1 MKKQHVTSKAWR
13 IALVLIGTVIG
24 AGFASGA
31 EIMAYFTDYG
41 EAGLWAMG
49 AAGLL
54 FFVGT
59 YGTLKIAYEHESTE
73 YGAFTEK
80 IAGKWLGA
88 LLDALVVLSMLLG
101 YGVMLAGS
109 GAIFLQQWGIP
120 EMWGAMLMAGAVM
133 LTLRFGSEGIV
144 TMNRILTPALIAGIF
159 LVSIYG
165 IMMQT
170 SLTETIGLALQPLS
184 LFTAQPVENVLPAL
198 ESAVVYAS
206 YNMLGASA
214 VLTGLADYIQN
225 VKDARAAGSFAAC
238 ILVALTFALG
248 LATFLNYDTI
258 REIPIPVLG
267 LLNRH
272 EWWRQ
277 LYVMVLLGA
286 MYTTAVADGFG
297 LMNRVKTVRRLGE
310 GAKVLVMTVLAM
322 VLARL
327 GFARLVEKGYRV
339 LGYLGM
345 IQMLLII
352 IKCIPKKETI
362 NGKQKR
368 RDGKQRGVVRKR

>member
-1 MKKQHVTSKAWR
+1 MK
-13 IALVLIGTVIG
+13 
-24 AGFASGA
+24 
-31 EIMAYFTDYG
+31 
-41 EAGLWAMG
+41 
-49 AAGLL
+49 
-54 FFVGT
+54 
-59 YGTLKIAYEHESTE
+59 
-73 YGAFTEK
+73 
-80 IAGKWLGA
+80 
-88 LLDALVVLSMLLG
+88 
-101 YGVMLAGS
+101 
-109 GAIFLQQWGIP
+109 
-120 EMWGAMLMAGAVM
+120 
-133 LTLRFGSEGIV
+133 
-144 TMNRILTPALIAGIF
+144 
-159 LVSIYG
+159 
-165 IMMQT
+165 T